1 MRLFRN
7 ARLTA
12 RHLPAVALFALLL
25 AAAGCEDE
33 LNNPQSF
40 ECDEML
46 EIDIGI
52 DDVPASLRYLV
63 SAGGSAVVGS
73 VTYTTPAGD
82 ETTTDLDHQ
91 APNEI
96 VFDETVQFDAPVEA
110 VLRARGEVAA
120 GGQIGIAYTI
130 VFDDGSRFD
139 SNPSVCGA

>member
-1 MRLFRN
+1 MRRFRHV
-7 ARLTA
+7 RLTA
-12 RHLPAVALFALLL
+12 RQLPAVGLFVLLL
-25 AAAGCEDE
+25 ATVGCEDE
-33 LNNPQSF
+33 LSNPETF

-46 EIDIGI
+46 EINLDI

-63 SAGGSAVVGS
+63 SAGGNAAVES
-73 VTYTTPAGD
+73 VTYTTTGGD

-96 VFDETVQFDAPVEA
+96 VFDETVDFDEPVEA
-110 VLRARGEVAA
+110 VLRAQGEVAT

-130 VFDDGSRFD
+130 IFEDGSRFD

>member
-1 MRLFRN
+1 MRHLRN
-7 ARLTA
+7 VRLTA
-12 RHLPAVALFALLL
+12 RRLPVVGLLALLL

-33 LNNPQSF
+33 LNNPQTF

-46 EIDIGI
+46 EIDLDL

-63 SAGGSAVVGS
+63 SAGGSAVVES
-73 VTYTTPAGD
+73 VTYTTTAGD

-91 APNEI
+91 APNDI
-96 VFDETVQFDAPVEA
+96 VFDETVDFDEPVA
-110 VLRARGEVAA
+110 AILRAQGVVAT

-130 VFDDGSRFD
+130 IFEDGSRFD

>member
-12 RHLPAVALFALLL
+12 RHLPAVGFFALLL

-33 LNNPQSF
+33 LNNPETF
-40 ECDEML
+40 TCDEML
-46 EIDIGI
+46 EIDIGS
-52 DDVPASLRYLV
+52 DEVPASLRYLV
-63 SAGGSAVVGS
+63 STGGNAVVES
-73 VTYTTPAGD
+73 VTYTTTAGD

-91 APNEI
+91 APNDI
-96 VFDETVQFDAPVEA
+96 VFDETVEFDAPVEA
-110 VLRARGEVAA
+110 VLRAQGVVAT